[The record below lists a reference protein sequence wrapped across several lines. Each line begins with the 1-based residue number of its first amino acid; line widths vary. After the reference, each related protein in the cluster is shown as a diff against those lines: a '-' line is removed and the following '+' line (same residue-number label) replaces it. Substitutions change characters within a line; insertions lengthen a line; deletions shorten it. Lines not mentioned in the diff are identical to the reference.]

1 MPHPLVRCE
10 GQPRDRGVAYGEATR
25 DLVHE
30 NIETYRRLLNRRFGV
45 PWPAARRH
53 AAAFVPKIR
62 AFDRGL
68 ADEITGIAEGARA
81 DVRDV
86 VLLNARSSLTLT
98 DSPDGCTTFASVPG
112 ESGSGAALLAQNWD
126 NLSRLRAVVLDIREP
141 GSPRILTL
149 TEAGTLGKIGLNA
162 EGVGIA
168 VNGLH
173 SRRPAARG
181 VPLFVAIRKALAA
194 PTVVEA
200 MRIISTTPKDGP
212 HHYMVAS
219 RGGVAFSIEA
229 LPSEFDVLP
238 PSGPFLVHTNHYLSP
253 RFVVRPECRLRE
265 PGSVVRLSR
274 AERLLAAHGG
284 PIGVVEAK
292 DVLSDH
298 TDAPA
303 SICSHAHP
311 DRDGLA
317 GETKCA
323 VIMELGFGRM
333 HVSEAHP
340 CKSGLETFAF
350 A

>member
-1 MPHPLVRCE
+1 MAHPLVRCE
-10 GQPRDRGVAYGEATR
+10 GRPRDRGVAHGEAAR
-25 DLVHE
+25 ELVHE
-30 NIETYRRLLNRRFGV
+30 NIQTYRMLLQRRFGV
-45 PWPAARRH
+45 AWPAARRH

-68 ADEITGIAEGARA
+68 AEEIAGIADGARA
-81 DVRDV
+81 DVRDI

-98 DSPDGCTTFASVPG
+98 DSPDGCTTFVSIPDG
-112 ESGSGAALLAQNWD
+112 DRPGAALLAQNWD
-126 NLSRLRAVVLDIREP
+126 NLTRLRAVVLDIREADTP
-141 GSPRILTL
+141 GILTL
-149 TEAGTLGKIGLNA
+149 TEAGTLGKIGLNT

-194 PTVVEA
+194 PTLVEA
-200 MRIISTTPKDGP
+200 LRIMSTTPKDGP

-229 LPSEFDVLP
+229 LPSEFDLLRP
-238 PSGPFLVHTNHYLSP
+238 AGPFLVHTNHYLSP

-274 AERLLAAHGG
+274 AERLLAAHRG
-284 PIGVVEAK
+284 PIGVAEAK

-298 TDAPA
+298 SDAPA
-303 SICSHAHP
+303 SICSHATAGA
-311 DRDGLA
+311 DELA

-323 VIMELGFGRM
+323 VIMELGAGRM

-340 CKSGLETFAF
+340 CKTGLETFAF

>member
-1 MPHPLVRCE
+1 MAHLLVRCE
-10 GQPRDRGVAYGEATR
+10 GRPRDRGVAHGEAAR

-30 NIETYRRLLNRRFGV
+30 NIETYRLLLQRRFDIR
-45 PWPAARRH
+45 WPAARRH
-53 AAAFVPKIR
+53 AAAFGPKIR

-68 ADEITGIAEGARA
+68 ADEIAGIAKGAHA

-98 DSPDGCTTFASVPG
+98 DSSDGCTTFAALDAG
-112 ESGSGAALLAQNWD
+112 LLAQNWD
-126 NLSRLRAVVLDIREP
+126 NLTRLRPVVLDIRDV
-141 GSPRILTL
+141 SAPRILTL
-149 TEAGTLGKIGLNA
+149 TEAGTLGKIGLNT

-173 SRRPAARG
+173 SRRPVSRG
-181 VPLFVAIRKALAA
+181 VPLFVAIRKALTM
-194 PTVVEA
+194 PTLAEA
-200 MRIISTTPKDGP
+200 MRVLGTTPKDGP

-219 RGGVAFSIEA
+219 RAGVAFSIEA
-229 LPSEFDVLP
+229 LPSEFDVLR
-238 PSGPFLVHTNHYLSP
+238 PSAPFLVHTNHYVSP
-253 RFVVRPECRLRE
+253 RFIARPECRLRE
-265 PGSVVRLSR
+265 PGSVLRLAR
-274 AERLLAAHGG
+274 AERLLAAHRG
-284 PIGVVEAK
+284 PLGVAEAK

-298 TDAPA
+298 SDAPA
-303 SICSHAHP
+303 SICSHAP
-311 DRDGLA
+311 NGGDALA

-323 VIMELGFGRM
+323 VIMELDGGRM